1 VAPSDLK
8 QQVRIVVAGHHAHV
22 RAGIRGLLTRE
33 PDFIIVGEAATAA
46 EAVRITLDLKPD
58 LLLLDVAIPSASG
71 VKALRA
77 LSTVSDLHVL
87 LLTASIDTAEVLQA
101 LELGAKGVLLKDSAA
116 ALLMKS
122 IRTVNKGEYWIGRE
136 IVGELIQRI
145 VRRPAAPRQRAEP
158 GAFRLTPR
166 EREIVAAVAEGCG
179 NRDIASQ
186 FGISGET
193 VKHHLTN
200 IFDKTGT
207 GTRLELA
214 LFALDRGLALLQ

>member
-1 VAPSDLK
+1 M
-8 QQVRIVVAGHHAHV
+8 
-22 RAGIRGLLTRE
+22 LTRE
-33 PDFIIVGEAATAA
+33 PDFIVVGEAATAA

-58 LLLLDVAIPSASG
+58 LLLLDVAIRASG
-71 VKALRA
+71 VEALRA
-77 LSTVSDLHVL
+77 LSTVSNLHVL

-136 IVGELIQRI
+136 IVGELVQRI
-145 VRRPAAPRQRAEP
+145 VRCPAPPRQRAEP

-214 LFALDRGLALLQ
+214 LFALDRGLAVVY